1 MKNLKKISYALLFG
15 IGVLV
20 CVMVLLFVFKGN
32 DANNL
37 NYLTSNLVAS
47 NLAGEVVV
55 SESDNTD
62 GFKALAAG
70 LAIGMAALGGT
81 IAMGLAVAKASD
93 SISRQP
99 EAEGK
104 IRSAFM
110 LGLVFIETVV
120 IYALIVGIL
129 IIFVL

>member
-32 DANNL
+32 DTSNL

-47 NLAGEVVV
+47 NLAEEVVV
-55 SESDNTD
+55 SDNTD

>member
-37 NYLTSNLVAS
+37 NYLTSNLAAS
-47 NLAGEVVV
+47 NLAEEVVV
-55 SESDNTD
+55 SNNTD